1 MDVIANGNCVQHLKC
16 LLEFLAAWEK
26 RPVCLTPMAYQWCSA
41 LSKMIRE
48 PRQDWTYPRQV
59 YPDDIFMMMFKDRLH
74 EVQLNE
80 AGPGCDLDHCS
91 RIHQRDLGPYYYV
104 DCLFRALEIGF
115 RLAWPAEQ
123 TINLDHTPYHDRIF
137 EIALSSC
144 NDEVIS
150 DAMCARIAASYCTPA
165 GSFMDL
171 FANHVD
177 RTTPFSPRLRQVA
190 ILAIRRTWIN
200 GLTVSAPETVR
211 LLNRLE
217 VDVGDVIDVGDTASI
232 DMGERAR
239 WVSLLA
245 GVIRSPTGFESLS
258 SHNWHLLGELIRIG
272 QYILEPLPS
281 VLRDIEVARSLEE
294 AEDWEKLEV
303 WLANVWGSLPARNVT
318 TPELVESIEQVTLR
332 LCLRRPSALQRFG
345 DQCEM
350 TMACGSHVVEL
361 REICNQARVE
371 RFPSEPSPLPYVSVP
386 HTYCLSLLMPLF
398 PSANPF
404 TPRAS
409 RQFSCLF
416 WEMIPSEGV
425 YHRRHHGLMHIGSE
439 WVVYHFNGD
448 DVSETGPS
456 GHIHLKFYFTW
467 LVGCTNSLA
476 GEPFVLRAIAA

>member
-48 PRQDWTYPRQV
+48 PRQDWTYPRQAH
-59 YPDDIFMMMFKDRLH
+59 PEDTLKILFEDRLH
-74 EVQLNE
+74 EVQPNE
-80 AGPGCDLDHCS
+80 AGPGCDLVHCS
-91 RIHQRDLGPYYYV
+91 RIHQRDLDPYDYV
-104 DCLFRALEIGF
+104 DLLFRALEIGF
-115 RLAWPAEQ
+115 RLAWPAER
-123 TINLDHTPYHDRIF
+123 TVHLDHTPYHDRMF

-144 NDEVIS
+144 NDKVIS
-150 DAMCARIAASYCTPA
+150 DAMCARIAASYCTPV
-165 GSFMDL
+165 GSFMDR

-190 ILAIRRTWIN
+190 ILAIRRTRIN

-272 QYILEPLPS
+272 QFILEPLPS

-303 WLANVWGSLPARNVT
+303 WLANVWGSLPACNVT

-345 DQCEM
+345 DQCFFFFFFF
-350 TMACGSHVVEL
+350 GG
-361 REICNQARVE
+361 
-371 RFPSEPSPLPYVSVP
+371 
-386 HTYCLSLLMPLF
+386 
-398 PSANPF
+398 AN
-404 TPRAS
+404 
-409 RQFSCLF
+409 
-416 WEMIPSEGV
+416 
-425 YHRRHHGLMHIGSE
+425 
-439 WVVYHFNGD
+439 
-448 DVSETGPS
+448 
-456 GHIHLKFYFTW
+456 
-467 LVGCTNSLA
+467 
-476 GEPFVLRAIAA
+476 